1 MTNPAADPAQVD
13 SLFREAVGALERG
26 RADLARAPVEK
37 LCSVSPD
44 HPKAE
49 LLRQCV
55 AIMAFDWPLERLDHT
70 ITKGPA
76 PDPASIDIV
85 AFHADLPLTP
95 SGIHEKFDYMAVLAL
110 SFESAAIRAPRARRV
125 LLTDDATVIPSGMK
139 VDEVMRFPIDRAR
152 LMYERMRVQA
162 SYLENRPAGRHSLL
176 IDSDVVVNRDPAPV
190 FAECFDVGLT
200 WRTGLPNAPFNG
212 GAIFVAAGRPGV
224 EFFVK
229 ARACYDAFADDTAIA
244 AAFPRDL
251 RSWWGDQFALALVV
265 GYRSFAERKTHA
277 ARVDGIRMRF
287 FPCDDYNF
295 TVEARDYPAAF
306 FAPKFLVHFK
316 GNRKVAQA
324 AYLDLMRAG
333 KI

>member
-1 MTNPAADPAQVD
+1 VTNPAADPVQVD
-13 SLFREAVGALERG
+13 ALFREAVGALERG
-26 RADLARAPVEK
+26 RADLAGAPVEK
-37 LCSVSPD
+37 LCAASPG

-55 AIMAFDWPLERLDHT
+55 AIMAFDWPVQRLSHSIAT
-70 ITKGPA
+70 VPA

-85 AFHADLPLTP
+85 AFHADLPAAP
-95 SGIHEKFDYMAVLAL
+95 SGIHEKTDYMAVLAL
-110 SFESAAIRAPRARRV
+110 SFESAAIRAPRARRI
-125 LLTDDATVIPSGMK
+125 LLTDDATAVPSGVK
-139 VDEVMRFPIDRAR
+139 VDEVVRFPIDRAR

-162 SYLENRPAGRHSLL
+162 SYLENRPMGRCSLL
-176 IDSDVVVNRDPAPV
+176 IDSDVVINRDPAPI
-190 FAECFDVGLT
+190 FAEAFDVGLT

-212 GAIFVAAGRPGV
+212 GAIFVSSGRPGA
-224 EFFVK
+224 EFFIK
-229 ARACYDAFADDTAIA
+229 ARSCYDAFADDAAIA

-251 RSWWGDQFALALVV
+251 RSWWGDQFALALMV
-265 GYRSFAERKTHA
+265 GYRPFAERKTHA
-277 ARVDGIRMRF
+277 ALVDGIRVRF
-287 FPCDDYNF
+287 FPCDDYNY
-295 TVEARDYPAAF
+295 TIEARDYPTDF